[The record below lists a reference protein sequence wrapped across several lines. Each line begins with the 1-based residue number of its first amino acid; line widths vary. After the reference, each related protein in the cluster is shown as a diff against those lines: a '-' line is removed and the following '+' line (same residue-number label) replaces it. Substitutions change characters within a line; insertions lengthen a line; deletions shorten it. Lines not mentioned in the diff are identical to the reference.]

1 MSITHSLKLLLLLSD
16 EAQIVRQ
23 HNEELRTATG
33 EAEICKQQVASLL
46 DELLLGSTS
55 DNPTENKDAS

>member
-23 HNEELRTATG
+23 HSEELRTATG
-33 EAEICKQQVASLL
+33 ETEKCRKEVANLL
-46 DELLLGSTS
+46 DELLLSSSAT
-55 DNPTENKDAS
+55 NPA

>member
-23 HNEELRTATG
+23 HSEELHTASE
-33 EAEICKQQVASLL
+33 EAGKYKQEVANLL
-46 DELLLGSTS
+46 DELLLHSTS
-55 DNPTENKDAS
+55 GNPA

>member
-23 HNEELRTATG
+23 HNEELRTARVD
-33 EAEICKQQVASLL
+33 AEESRKAVARLL
-46 DELLLGSTS
+46 DELLRRTS
-55 DNPTENKDAS
+55 DMNKNAP